1 MRRIAPILA
10 LLLIAPACGPA
21 TDPAAT
27 RVAPDKA
34 IDCVLGLMRS
44 RLIVMHDVARW
55 KWARRSP
62 IEDPVRE
69 AALLEEAAGRGV
81 ALGLDPAAT
90 RAFFA
95 AQIEAAKLVQRAD
108 LARWQADGR
117 DPDGEAPDLAR
128 VLRPRIDAL
137 NRDLLAAMA
146 EAKVRPGI
154 GGEAARRIRDRADE
168 ILAGVGIDA
177 AVRAASIRPL
187 LPPGD

>member
-1 MRRIAPILA
+1 MRRIAPIL
-10 LLLIAPACGPA
+10 LLMLAVLACGPA
-21 TDPAAT
+21 TDPTAVPA
-27 RVAPDKA
+27 APDPA
-34 IDCVLGLMRS
+34 LDRLLGLMRS
-44 RLIVMHDVARW
+44 RLVVMHDVARW
-55 KWARRSP
+55 KWASKAP
-62 IEDPVRE
+62 VEDPGRE
-69 AALLEEAAGRGV
+69 AALFEDVAARGV

-146 EAKVRPGI
+146 EARVRPATGA
-154 GGEAARRIRDRADE
+154 GSARRIRDRADA
-168 ILAGVGIDA
+168 ILAGDGIDA